1 MEARTVRG
9 RGRILK
15 TLGAIR
21 RWFKPGG
28 VILMYH
34 RVIDLVP
41 DTYNLAVSPV
51 HFAEHMHI
59 LRRNCVPMSLAEMID
74 AIKTNTLPNRAVA
87 VTFDDGYYDN
97 YSEALPLLRVDGIPA
112 TVFVVSS
119 HVDSQREFW
128 WDELERAMLM
138 PQQVPPELRLY
149 LNGKDYVWETG
160 TLDERSSAH
169 QALHMLIAQQD
180 TQTRTGILEAL
191 VTWAGVGVSGR
202 PTHRVMRSDE
212 MLQMVSDGLIEVG
225 GHTVTH
231 PTLSALSVEAQRRE
245 IAEGCR
251 QLEAILGRPID
262 MFAYPYGRLADW
274 EDATADLVRQLRMR
288 GAVTTVPGCVESGA
302 DPFRLRRWAVGN
314 WDGEQFAR
322 ELESFFVLREGL
334 T

>member
-1 MEARTVRG
+1 MRG

-34 RVIDLVP
+34 RVTDLVP
-41 DTYNLAVSPV
+41 DTYNLAVSPA
-51 HFAEHMHI
+51 HFAEHMKI
-59 LRRNCVPMSLAEMID
+59 LHRCCTPMPLTKLID
-74 AIKTNTLPNRAVA
+74 ALKTNTLPNRAVA

-97 YSEALPLLRVDGIPA
+97 YSEACPLLQAAGIPA
-112 TVFVVSS
+112 TVFVVSG

-128 WDELERAMLM
+128 WDELERAVLI
-138 PQQVPPELRLY
+138 PQQVPPELRLR
-149 LNGKDYVWETG
+149 LNGQDYAWDTR
-160 TLDERSSAH
+160 TLAERTTALE
-169 QALHMLIAQQD
+169 ALHKLIAQHD
-180 TQTRTGILEAL
+180 TETRTRTLEAL
-191 VTWAGVGVSGR
+191 VTWAGVGIPGR
-202 PTHRVMRSDE
+202 PTHRVMSSDE
-212 MLQMVSDGLIEVG
+212 MIQMVSDGLIEIG
-225 GHTVTH
+225 GHTVNH
-231 PTLSALSVEAQRRE
+231 PTLSTLSVEAQRRE

-262 MFAYPYGRLADW
+262 IFAYPYGRAEDW
-274 EDATADLVRQLRMR
+274 EAATADIVGQLGMQ
-288 GAVTTVPGCVESGA
+288 GAVTTIPGCVESGA

-334 T
+334 A